1 MNGGK
6 TPAWHLSV
14 VPHLTVGDS
23 PEKGTW
29 LTLNAVHDRECP
41 DAENTFYPFGAEKCI
56 KYEGRDEFGGAE
68 IEAIRSQT
76 TSLFLI
82 VEIGYTDMRNI
93 RQTRTLYRRFNPL
106 TDRFGD
112 YLAGI
117 RA

>member
-1 MNGGK
+1 
-6 TPAWHLSV
+6 
-14 VPHLTVGDS
+14 
-23 PEKGTW
+23 
-29 LTLNAVHDRECP
+29 LNAVHDRECP